1 MTATLS
7 ACRWDWCTQ
16 TFPDQS
22 ALRDHVEL
30 EHIGQAIPVKR
41 KDVPLLRCVEDGASM
56 PGSSAIL
63 SSHLFIADLCRIFP
77 FKRFGLGRRFTLTGH
92 FPAALHPTRN
102 HDRANSL
109 IRA

>member
-22 ALRDHVEL
+22 ALRAHVEL

-41 KDVPLLRCVEDGASM
+41 KDVPLLRCVEHGADM
-56 PGSSAIL
+56 PGSSATL
-63 SSHLFIADLCRIFP
+63 SSHFF
-77 FKRFGLGRRFTLTGH
+77 
-92 FPAALHPTRN
+92 
-102 HDRANSL
+102 NSKL
-109 IRA
+109 M